1 MRPLVDLD
9 DMIPKRD
16 ILEGVFNS
24 FRSSY
29 NELAEI
35 KQGKIS
41 GRDFNEL
48 IINTIDPLAG
58 EDKDIAEGFLEF
70 IVGFMFT
77 FESSTDCFEAVSE
90 IFEWN

>member
-16 ILEGVFNS
+16 VLEGVFNS

-35 KQGKIS
+35 NQGKIS
-41 GRDFNEL
+41 GSDFNEL
-48 IINTIDPLAG
+48 IITTIEPLTG
-58 EDKDIAEGFLEF
+58 EDKEVAEGFLEF
-70 IVGFMFT
+70 LVGFMFM
-77 FESSTDCFEAVSE
+77 FESSIECFEAVAE